1 MLRTAFVSIV
11 ATLAFAIA
19 CGSSTPSGDHQ
30 SFATFQDCYQ
40 DHHVM
45 EMFPTNC
52 AIEICCIDHPIGN
65 AKMNV
70 VCGETAAA
78 CQSYVGSNLTDSTD
92 TMLGSDITKACTD
105 YIFDSQRPGATGSGG
120 KCG

>member
-1 MLRTAFVSIV
+1 MLRIALFS
-11 ATLAFAIA
+11 TLLAA
-19 CGSSTPSGDHQ
+19 CGSSSTPGDHE
-30 SFATFQDCYQ
+30 SFPTFQDCYD
-40 DHHVM
+40 DHHTM
-45 EMFPTNC
+45 EMFSTPC
-52 AIEICCIDHPIGN
+52 AIEICCIAHPIGT

-70 VCGETAAA
+70 VCGETATD
-78 CQSYVGSNLTDSTD
+78 CEGYLGSNLTDPND